1 MRKVLPLVAV
11 LIMVNALTI
20 AAIAQAV
27 TIKGTV
33 KDATTKGTISAVSVV
48 IKGTNI
54 GTYTDDKG
62 NFTLS
67 TSQSLPVTLEISA
80 VNFATKSVTISA
92 ADGNTIELEQSA
104 ALGQEVVVSATR
116 TPSRILESPVSIE
129 RVGNTAIRTAS
140 AANYYDMISNLKGV
154 DVVTSSLTFKTPA
167 TRGFNGSGNTRVNQ

>member
-11 LIMVNALTI
+11 LIMVNAFTI

-48 IKGTNI
+48 IKGTSI

-67 TSQSLPVTLEISA
+67 TSQALPVTLEISA
-80 VNFATKSVTISA
+80 VNFATKTITVTQA
-92 ADGNTIELEQSA
+92 EGNEIQLEQSS
-104 ALGQEVVVSATR
+104 ALGQ
-116 TPSRILESPVSIE
+116 
-129 RVGNTAIRTAS
+129 
-140 AANYYDMISNLKGV
+140 
-154 DVVTSSLTFKTPA
+154 
-167 TRGFNGSGNTRVNQ
+167 